1 MSNADPTYAPGN
13 AGFDFNHDTKTTD
26 YNSSTAPVGTT
37 AGQGPTAG
45 DRAADV
51 KDTSVAAGQHVADVT
66 KEEIRKVGS
75 ETKKQ
80 AKDLY
85 RETQTEL
92 ADQAASQQKR
102 VASGIRSLA
111 DELAAMAG
119 TSETQGVAS
128 DLAEQAAT
136 RATGIADWLDQ
147 RDPGSLLSEVKTY
160 ARRKPGTF
168 IAIAAVAGIL
178 AGRLTRGA
186 VEESKDS
193 AEDPTPKSEAT
204 PGYASTAPGYTA
216 TNPDYTASAE
226 FGSDPEFRSTTPNLG
241 GLPR

>member
-13 AGFDFNHDTKTTD
+13 AGFDFNTDTQTT
-26 YNSSTAPVGTT
+26 SLGGTASPAA
-37 AGQGPTAG
+37 AGQSPTAG

-51 KDTSVAAGQHVADVT
+51 KDTSVAAGQHVAGVT
-66 KEEIRKVGS
+66 KQELHKVGS
-75 ETKKQ
+75 EAKKQ

-85 RETQTEL
+85 QETQTEL
-92 ADQAASQQKR
+92 TDQAASQQKR

-111 DELAAMAG
+111 DEFGAMAG
-119 TSETQGVAS
+119 ASETQGVAS
-128 DLAEQAAT
+128 DLIEQAAT

-147 RDPGSLLSEVKTY
+147 RDPGSLLTEVKDY

-193 AEDPTPKSEAT
+193 AEDSTPKPEAT

-226 FGSDPEFRSTTPNLG
+226 FGSDPEFRSTNPNLG